1 MGNDMTIFDAS
12 KKTMVEY
19 LKKNLG
25 NISQACD
32 QLGINRQTHYNWM
45 AACPEYKQAVEDI
58 KEFAI
63 DFVES
68 KLFQSIQNGSDT
80 AMIFFLK
87 TQAKKRGYIE
97 KTEIQHEGGGV
108 NIQINW
114 PDGD

>member
-1 MGNDMTIFDAS
+1 MDVLDNP
-12 KKTMVEY
+12 KKRMIEC

-25 NISQACD
+25 NISNACE
-32 QLGINRQTHYNWM
+32 QVGIVRQTHYNWM
-45 AACPEYKQAVEDI
+45 ENDETYRNEFLNI
-58 KEFAI
+58 KEAAI